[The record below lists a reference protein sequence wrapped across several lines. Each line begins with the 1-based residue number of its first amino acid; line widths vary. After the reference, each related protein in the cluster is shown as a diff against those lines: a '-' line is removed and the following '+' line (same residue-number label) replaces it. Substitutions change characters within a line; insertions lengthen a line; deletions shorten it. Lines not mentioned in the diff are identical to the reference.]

1 MRNIVIV
8 PTYEERDSIV
18 VLLDALAATAPDAD
32 VLVVDDASPDGT
44 ADVVRAHP
52 RFGPHVHLL
61 ERAGKDGLGA
71 AYRAGFQ
78 WALQHGYEG
87 IVQMDADLSHPPER
101 VPALLDALRDVD
113 VAVGSRYVPGGGSRG
128 WPWRRRLLSRAGNVY
143 VRAVLGLHVH
153 DCTAGFKAFRAEALV
168 AVGALTSRS
177 EGYSFQVENTWRAQR
192 AGLRVREL
200 PIVFTE
206 RTAGASKMSTTIA
219 LEALRLPLV
228 WRREELRHALAP
240 RRPVEVGAA

>member
-18 VLLDALAATAPDAD
+18 VVLDALAATAPDAD

-61 ERAGKDGLGA
+61 ERARKDGLGA

-228 WRREELRHALAP
+228 WRREELRRALAP

>member
-228 WRREELRHALAP
+228 WRREELRRALAP